1 MPSQIVVLS
10 FEGAGTAAGV
20 LDNLRDMERRGLLR
34 LDDAVVASRPPR
46 EAAPDG
52 DGPDD
57 ASGSLIL
64 QNAASASGGAI
75 GTSVEPVQIDQTDSR
90 RGRTAAAGAGVGL
103 LAGWLIGGPV
113 GGAAVGAVLGALRD
127 RGLSDGFVKSISDG
141 LQSDTSAVFLL
152 VKEAD
157 APRVLEELRPFG
169 ARVVHTSLPPEQE
182 EALRR
187 NLGGQ
192 P

>member
-34 LDDAVVASRPPR
+34 LDDAIVASRPPR
-46 EAAPDG
+46 EVIVA

-57 ASGSLIL
+57 GSGSMFL
-64 QNAASASGGAI
+64 QNAASASRGTIGAR
-75 GTSVEPVQIDQTDSR
+75 VEPVEIEQTDSR

-127 RGLSDGFVKSISDG
+127 RGLSDGFVKSLSEG
-141 LQSDTSAVFLL
+141 LQADTSAVFLL

-169 ARVVHTSLPPEQE
+169 ARVMHTSLPPEQE

-187 NLGGQ
+187 SLGGRA
-192 P
+192 